1 MQPPLAPGGARPA
14 QPARPAS
21 VWLGDTVEYRTLAA
35 QARRFV
41 EIARLLAEIEPRQPV
56 QVLGFADGTL
66 RLACRNA
73 SEAARLRQ
81 FEPRLVARLRQSG
94 VAVERLHIRTQRGLP
109 LGQGSSHNR
118 GLAARGPMPDSALT
132 GLAGLTAQLP
142 PGRLNAALA
151 RLLARER
158 RQRR

>member
-1 MQPPLAPGGARPA
+1 M
-14 QPARPAS
+14 
-21 VWLGDTVEYRTLAA
+21 
-35 QARRFV
+35 
-41 EIARLLAEIEPRQPV
+41 

-73 SEAARLRQ
+73 SEASRLRQ
-81 FEPRLVARLRQSG
+81 FEPRLVARLRQYG
-94 VAVERLHIRTQRGLP
+94 VAVERLRIRTQRASSLAGP
-109 LGQGSSHNR
+109 GGQYQ
-118 GLAARGPMPDSALT
+118 AAALRGPMPESALA
-132 GLAGLTAQLP
+132 GLAGLAAQVP